1 MYMRFWGTRG
11 SVPVPGENTVKYGG
25 NTPCVEVCTS
35 SNNLIILDAGTGIR
49 ALGNFIAENNIEQ
62 PLNILISHYHWD
74 HIQGIPF
81 FVPIYQRGRKITFYG
96 IPGNEKSLRKLLENQ
111 METDYFPIKINET
124 AADVEF
130 EHLKPNESFRLDG
143 AVIDTFNVYH
153 SSPTLTF
160 KIKESGKTIVYMTDN
175 ELDVPEGDGSNSG
188 GKLREKNKDLIKFC
202 KGCDY
207 LIHDM
212 MFEDFDINKSG
223 WGHSSSKALIHFSIM
238 AEVKNLILFHYNPA
252 YSDNKIDAIV
262 AQIKSWLVQYDSSI
276 NCIAAREG
284 LKISL

>member
-1 MYMRFWGTRG
+1 MDR
-11 SVPVPGENTVKYGG
+11 
-25 NTPCVEVCTS
+25 
-35 SNNLIILDAGTGIR
+35 
-49 ALGNFIAENNIEQ
+49 
-62 PLNILISHYHWD
+62 
-74 HIQGIPF
+74 
-81 FVPIYQRGRKITFYG
+81 
-96 IPGNEKSLRKLLENQ
+96 
-111 METDYFPIKINET
+111 DYFPIKIDEV
-124 AADVEF
+124 AADVKF

-160 KIKESGKTIVYMTDN
+160 KIKENGKTIVYMTDN
-175 ELDVPEGDGSNSG
+175 ELDVPAESDNNSG
-188 GKLREKNKDLIKFC
+188 EKLREKNKELINFC

-223 WGHSSSKALIHFSIM
+223 WGHSSSKALIQFGIM
-238 AEVKNLILFHYNPA
+238 AGVKNIILFHYNPA
-252 YSDNKIDAIV
+252 YTDSKIDGIV
-262 AQIKSWLVQYDSSI
+262 AQTQFWLKQYDAST